1 LIYQHLDSFY
11 SYFLILGFIK
21 FYQNWCG
28 HCKRMKPDWD
38 KLADELNSDHALIAD
53 VDCGKEVDVCDMTNL
68 LGLYLFVF
76 LFVIH
81 SYY

>member
-1 LIYQHLDSFY
+1 
-11 SYFLILGFIK
+11 
-21 FYQNWCG
+21 
-28 HCKRMKPDWD
+28 MKPDWD

-76 LFVIH
+76 FFVI
-81 SYY
+81 SFILLTY